1 MAARREKLGIEFLLQ
16 PKLDQKATSSAIKDL
31 NKQLAS
37 MKTNWNSISKAS
49 SQSIKELKNI
59 TSAAEAFSNKL
70 SAGAKSSFK
79 EFAKL
84 SDQLE
89 KAHGEAAELQKR
101 MSKAKSPGAK
111 REVGGQF
118 AAVQKQIIGLN
129 KQISSNK
136 SASQG
141 YNRELVKVV
150 RAQKEYKNS
159 LEKAASYTGK
169 HMLSDIT
176 SGLKRGG
183 KGGFG
188 QILGGVGKAV
198 KARAAEKVIAGGGA
212 EVGVSASAA
221 GGDMAAAVMGV
232 SRAIPVLAAVAAAVG
247 AVWKVLS
254 MASDH
259 QTNLNKALLEGT
271 GTANDFTSNTKDYK
285 GVIDEL
291 RESAQKGAWGMMKLG
306 GNSEKTLKVINAFAR
321 ESTGSLIKTRDTLAS
336 LGGDNV
342 SKGMAEMSRNAMAYG
357 KALGMEAT
365 EVASM
370 MGKFVSETGYSAEQV
385 QGTMGNIVKAAATAN
400 MPMTKF
406 MDIFRRVLPDVDL
419 FTNRLEELTGVIKL
433 LSSTM
438 SPKDVQAFMDA
449 FSKGF
454 KGMSFKDRLGKVL
467 VAGVGNVNKILQK
480 DFSTKAKMM
489 EAQFGEL
496 SPELGE
502 AFRKAFASG
511 DTKAMNDVLIKAK
524 AGGMEGTQIGAASK
538 LFEAEKERKRGGAL
552 STTSSLKGGGMW
564 ASIRV
569 MSAEMKRFGKGG
581 RINDSFEHVAE
592 KRGYSQQQIDAM
604 NQLISTMSMY
614 QQSLKTYGTSGSK
627 SMDKAL
633 RAMIAAEKGV
643 DANTITPQDLSKATE
658 EQIAQA
664 AEASNEDKNTAA
676 TAIDLATEQVTA
688 TLSISEKLTNVIAF
702 LLERLVMLVQPI
714 LDYMDDIWNWLTGN
728 TAQRDML
735 KSTKDFMSKID
746 NRKDLGVETKE
757 QFRIVSDIIQEG
769 VKSGSEDSD
778 IAKNVLGSLGQDSL
792 KNLSSDDID
801 KLVRKSFNSSGRGDE
816 FEYVG
821 GIAKTNI
828 SSALSSGDIGKAAK
842 LIADLPGN
850 IANDMTNLAALTH
863 GSNMGSFAS
872 QEAKDQAKSRNQF
885 ERSGRK
891 KVDVVD
897 RASKRK
903 TNEEIDDR
911 VRDLI
916 PLAEQMKK
924 SPGSKVRMGVT
935 TVERAGGPAGVY
947 DSPGDSI
954 TPEDQKDATSAL
966 VDSQEESTNTLEK
979 GVEDVYDGVNDVLSL
994 LKRGIILQ
1002 SSFLVGPYQSTIKT
1016 ATFLAFDQALVGFST
1031 IMAKLLTDKDFAKQ
1045 AANYSFGIQNVG
1057 LSLKDLGTVGGGNSQ
1072 ARILKLMEEKKK
1084 GGRQLG
1090 GPIPDTGSYRLH
1102 KGEAVLDA
1110 MTYESVKQGLRGNG
1124 GGGGGTTVNMTINAA
1139 PNWTRQEFEGAV
1151 VGVMDKVARRT

>member
-49 SQSIKELKNI
+49 NQSIKELKNI
-59 TSAAEAFSNKL
+59 TSAAEAFSSKL
-70 SAGAKSSFK
+70 SEGAKSSFK

-89 KAHGEAAELQKR
+89 KAHGEASELQKR
-101 MSKAKSPGAK
+101 MAKAKSPGAK
-111 REVGGQF
+111 REAGGQL
-118 AAVQKQIIGLN
+118 ASVQKQIFSLN

-136 SASQG
+136 EASKG

-150 RAQKEYKNS
+150 KAQKDYKSS

-169 HMLSDIT
+169 HMLNDIT

-183 KGGFG
+183 RGGIG
-188 QILGGVGKAV
+188 QILGGVGKAI
-198 KARAAEKVIAGGGA
+198 KARAADKVIAGGGT

-221 GGDMAAAVMGV
+221 GGDIAGAVMGIRRFVPVMAAA
-232 SRAIPVLAAVAAAVG
+232 AAAVG
-247 AVWKVLS
+247 AVWKILS
-254 MASDH
+254 AASDH
-259 QTNLNKALLEGT
+259 QTNLNKALLDGT
-271 GTANDFTSNTKDYK
+271 GTANDFTSSTKDYR

-306 GNSEKTLKVINAFAR
+306 GSSEKTLSIINAFAKD
-321 ESTGSLIKTRDTLAS
+321 STGSLTKTRDTLAS
-336 LGGDNV
+336 LGGGNV
-342 SKGMAEMSRNAMAYG
+342 TKGMNEMARNAMAYG

-438 SPKDVQAFMDA
+438 SPKDIQAFMDA

-454 KGMSFKDRLGKVL
+454 KGMSFKDRLGHVL

-502 AFRKAFASG
+502 AFKNAFASG
-511 DTKAMNDVLIKAK
+511 DTKAMNDVLIKAR
-524 AGGMEGTQIGAASK
+524 AGGMDGTQIGAASK

-552 STTSSLKGGGMW
+552 STTSALKGGGMW
-564 ASIRV
+564 ASIKV
-569 MSAEMKRFGKGG
+569 MSAEMKRFGMGG
-581 RINDSFEHVAE
+581 RITGINEHVAE

-643 DANTITPQDLSKATE
+643 DAASITPQDLSKATE

-664 AEASNEDKNTAA
+664 AEASNEDKKTAA

-714 LDYMDDIWNWLTGN
+714 LDYMDDMWNWLTGS

-735 KSTKDFMSKID
+735 KSTKDWMSKID
-746 NRKDLGVETKE
+746 DRKDLGVETKE
-757 QFRIVSDIIQEG
+757 QYRIVSDMIQEG
-769 VKSGSEDSD
+769 ISSGSEDSD
-778 IAKNVLGSLGQDSL
+778 IAKNVLGSLGQSSL
-792 KNLSSDDID
+792 GNLTEDNVTD
-801 KLVRKSFNSSGRGDE
+801 LVRKSF
-816 FEYVG
+816 
-821 GIAKTNI
+821 
-828 SSALSSGDIGKAAK
+828 SSAGTGANDVAIKDLQSGISNALSIGDLDKAAK
-842 LIADLPGN
+842 LIAELPGN
-850 IANDMTNLAALTH
+850 IANDMTNLTALTH

-885 ERSGRK
+885 ERSDRK
-891 KVDVVD
+891 KVDVID
-897 RASKRK
+897 RADKRK
-903 TNEEIDDR
+903 VTDEIDDR

-924 SPGSKVRMGVT
+924 KPGSKVRTGVT
-935 TVERAGGPAGVY
+935 SVERISGPAGS
-947 DSPGDSI
+947 D
-954 TPEDQKDATSAL
+954 PEDKPATAEEQKDATKSL

-1031 IMAKLLTDKDFAKQ
+1031 IMAKLLTDEDFAKQ
-1045 AANYSFGIQNVG
+1045 AAGYSFGIQNAG

-1072 ARILKLMEEKKK
+1072 ARILQLMEEKKK